1 MEIMVV
7 YFKYKLRKVVSYQKI
22 LQESN
27 IKFLNSC
34 QIEGYNHILTNS
46 GYVYFSVENQLYRL
60 FKLSYLDN
68 KEMKNDMS
76 SLSAILK
83 KSDRIEESDI
93 PENYTYWFKGDTFEY
108 FGDEI
113 YFKQSE
119 YKERVRNHDRYYN
132 QKYKLKKY

>member
-7 YFKYKLRKVVSYQKI
+7 YFKYKLRKVISYQKI
-22 LQESN
+22 LQKSN

-34 QIEGYNHILTNS
+34 EIKGYNHILTNND
-46 GYVYFSVENQLYRL
+46 YVYFSVENQLYRL

-68 KEMKNDMS
+68 KEMRNDMS
-76 SLSAILK
+76 SLSSILK

-93 PENYTYWFKGDTFEY
+93 PENPMYWFKGETYKYID
-108 FGDEI
+108 DEK